1 MKANLAMH
9 SIKTGQGL
17 RASSRALLSS
27 LTAGVMLLTVCGM
40 SQAGATLDNALD
52 AVAPQFRKWA
62 VVCVV
67 REGKDGAPA
76 FDWHDYR
83 GTADR
88 KDFWPASAIKL
99 YAVIAALELLHE
111 KGCDL
116 DTTAIFEHQ
125 EKDGRWVLDTAR
137 TMREM
142 MSEVFRRSSNED
154 YTLLLRLVGV
164 DWMNTHFLTAERGF
178 PNSALMRG
186 YVKGKPW
193 EYVRE
198 ERQRVRLVAQDGAR
212 SVVLEHVWSGRAYA
226 QERGCT
232 IIDAKTGNV
241 TTPREMA
248 DCLRRVMFHERL
260 REAERF
266 RISAEQLRFL
276 REGGGGLTGLE
287 TTAPES
293 GPSVWA
299 RGAEEVFPKARYFHK
314 SGMISNYALDLACVD
329 DSANGGP
336 CYIAVPVIAA
346 GHATKAPDGLMPAPL
361 PPSTVGET
369 LVGRMSLEIAK
380 WVKNA
385 VR

>member
-1 MKANLAMH
+1 MDFTQDCRHDGGMWHLAFRKETFIVASM
-9 SIKTGQGL
+9 IAVNAFGQE
-17 RASSRALLSS
+17 SSP
-27 LTAGVMLLTVCGM
+27 TT
-40 SQAGATLDNALD
+40 ALD
-52 AVAPQFRKWA
+52 AALDTVAPEIQKWA

-67 REGKDGAPA
+67 KEKEDGALA

-88 KDFWPASAIKL
+88 KDFWPASTIKL

-111 KGCDL
+111 KGFDL

-125 EKDGRWVLDTAR
+125 EKDGRWALDTAR

-154 YTLLLRLVGV
+154 YTLLMRLTGV
-164 DWMNTHFLTAERGF
+164 DWMNTRFLTSERGF
-178 PNSALMRG
+178 PNSSLMRG
-186 YVKGKPW
+186 YVKGRPW

-212 SVVLEHVWSGRAYA
+212 SAVLEHVWSGRAYA
-226 QERGCT
+226 EERGCT

-241 TTPREMA
+241 TTPRELA

-260 REAERF
+260 PEAERF
-266 RISAEQLRFL
+266 RISADQLRFL
-276 REGGGGLTGLE
+276 REGGEGFTGLE
-287 TTAPES
+287 TKAPES

-299 RGAEEVFPKARYFHK
+299 RGAAEVFPKARYFHK
-314 SGMISNYALDLACVD
+314 SGMISNYALDLAFVD

-336 CYIAVPVIAA
+336 RYIAVPVIAA
-346 GHATKAPDGLMPAPL
+346 GHATQPVD
-361 PPSTVGET
+361 GET
-369 LVGRMSLEIAK
+369 LVGRMSLEIAR
-380 WVKNA
+380 WVGNLVK
-385 VR
+385 